1 MIQDG
6 EILPNIHTN
15 QSPANLVV
23 EAAAG
28 TRRGRHNSVHVVDYN
43 YDSQLPTKG
52 QEELHLPEIQA
63 RSPQAYSPNQYAK
76 ILGTG
81 RLHLKS
87 NNNKHTSRN
96 VKSQLQSFLERKRH
110 SHDVDQG
117 LIYNRPS
124 ALKFHD
130 SMFNPQKLKIQID

>member
-6 EILPNIHTN
+6 DILPNIHAN
-15 QSPANLVV
+15 KSPANLVV
-23 EAAAG
+23 EAAPG
-28 TRRGRHNSVHVVDYN
+28 TRRGRHNSVHVVD
-43 YDSQLPTKG
+43 SQSPTEG
-52 QEELHLPEIQA
+52 QEELHLPKIQA

-76 ILGTG
+76 ILGSSQ
-81 RLHLKS
+81 LHLKS
-87 NNNKHTSRN
+87 KHTSRN

-110 SHDVDQG
+110 SHDANQG